1 VVFDQNNSA
10 FLRKLAGHHRILG
23 DQRLRDH
30 IYRLFRKGSENA
42 TGETVHIRFN
52 SFLELYK
59 ELNHVGGVS
68 LTDEEKNE
76 MVVTPWEVRGKV
88 DYERLIREFGTQ
100 PLTDKLLEGISKHT
114 GELHVQLRRE
124 LFFSHRDL
132 DVVLDLY
139 ERGTK
144 FVLYTGRGPSGPV
157 HIGHL
162 VPWIFTKH
170 LQEKF
175 GTRLYFQMTDD
186 EKFVVDDEAR
196 LAETTRLGYENALD
210 LIALGFEPEDTFI
223 IFDVPD
229 IDLLYDIALEVA
241 KRITYS
247 TAKATFG
254 FQDSTNIGW
263 IFWPAIQ
270 AVPCFIH
277 KKLTGENVPA
287 LIPAAID
294 QDPYWRITRDIAA
307 KLGYFKPA
315 QIHNRFLPGLGVGG
329 KMSASEPETAIFTT
343 DLPEVVK
350 RKVWNA
356 FTGGKGTVAEQRKSG
371 ANPDVCSVFQYFLF
385 LFEEDDK
392 RLEERGRR
400 CRGGEVLCGD
410 CKKELAERINR
421 FLSGHQKRREKARGM
436 IEQYDIK
443 SRR

>member
-1 VVFDQNNSA
+1 M
-10 FLRKLAGHHRILG
+10 
-23 DQRLRDH
+23 
-30 IYRLFRKGSENA
+30 
-42 TGETVHIRFN
+42 TG
-52 SFLELYK
+52 
-59 ELNHVGGVS
+59 
-68 LTDEEKNE
+68 EEKNE

-100 PLTDKLLEGISKHT
+100 PLTDRLLRRLGKYT
-114 GELHVQLRRE
+114 GGVHLQLRRG

-132 DVVLDLY
+132 DVVLDLF
-139 ERGTK
+139 EKGTK

-170 LQEKF
+170 LQDAF

-186 EKFVVDDEAR
+186 EKFVVDDER
-196 LAETTRLGYENALD
+196 MLAETVEMGYENALD
-210 LIALGFEPEDTFI
+210 LVALGFEPEDTFI
-223 IFDVPD
+223 IYDVED
-229 IDLLYDIALEVA
+229 IDLLYDVALEVA

-254 FQDSTNIGW
+254 FQDSTNLGW
-263 IFWPAIQ
+263 VFWPAVQ

-294 QDPYWRITRDIAA
+294 QDPYWRITRDIAS

-329 KMSASEPETAIFTT
+329 KMSASEPDTAIFTV
-343 DLPEVVK
+343 DPPDVVK
-350 RKVWNA
+350 RKIWRA
-356 FTGGKGTVAEQRKSG
+356 FTGGKGTVAEQRKMG
-371 ANPDVCSVFQYFLF
+371 ANPDVCSVYQYFLY

-392 RLEERGRR
+392 
-400 CRGGEVLCGD
+400 
-410 CKKELAERINR
+410 KLAERERQCKTGGILCGECKKDLTERINK
-421 FLSGHQKRREKARGM
+421 FLAEHQKRREKARDR
-436 IEQYDIK
+436 IHEYHIK
-443 SRR
+443 R

>member
-1 VVFDQNNSA
+1 
-10 FLRKLAGHHRILG
+10 L
-23 DQRLRDH
+23 
-30 IYRLFRKGSENA
+30 
-42 TGETVHIRFN
+42 TG
-52 SFLELYK
+52 
-59 ELNHVGGVS
+59 
-68 LTDEEKNE
+68 EEKNE

-100 PLTDKLLEGISKHT
+100 PLTDQLLCRLAKFT
-114 GELHVQLRRE
+114 GKVHLQLRRG

-132 DVVLDLY
+132 DVVLDLF
-139 ERGTK
+139 EKGTK

-170 LQEKF
+170 LQDAF

-186 EKFVVDDEAR
+186 EKFVVDDER
-196 LAETTRLGYENALD
+196 KLAETTEMGYDNALD
-210 LIALGFEPEDTFI
+210 LVALGFKPESTFI
-223 IFDVPD
+223 IYDVQD
-229 IDLLYDIALEVA
+229 IDLLYDVALEVA

-254 FQDSTNIGW
+254 FQDSTNLGW
-263 IFWPAIQ
+263 VFWPAVQ

-294 QDPYWRITRDIAA
+294 QDPYWRITRDIAS

-329 KMSASEPETAIFTT
+329 KMSASEPDTAIFTV
-343 DLPEVVK
+343 DGPDVVK
-350 RKVWNA
+350 RKVWRA
-356 FTGGKGTVAEQRKSG
+356 FTGGKGTVAEQKKMG
-371 ANPDVCSVFQYFLF
+371 ANPDVCSIYQYFLY

-392 RLEERGRR
+392 KLAERERQ
-400 CRGGEVLCGD
+400 CRTGGILCGE
-410 CKKELAERINR
+410 CKKDLTERINR
-421 FLSGHQKRREKARGM
+421 FLAEHQKRREKARDT
-436 IEQYDIK
+436 IDKYHIK
-443 SRR
+443 R

>member
-1 VVFDQNNSA
+1 
-10 FLRKLAGHHRILG
+10 
-23 DQRLRDH
+23 
-30 IYRLFRKGSENA
+30 
-42 TGETVHIRFN
+42 
-52 SFLELYK
+52 
-59 ELNHVGGVS
+59 

-76 MVVTPWEVRGKV
+76 MIVTPWEVKGKV
-88 DYERLIREFGTQ
+88 DYERLIKEFGTL
-100 PLTDKLLEGISKHT
+100 PITDELLKKIQKHT
-114 GELHVQLRRE
+114 GSLHLQLRRK

-132 DVVLDLY
+132 DTVLDLHD
-139 ERGTK
+139 RGTK

-170 LQEKF
+170 LQDTF
-175 GTRLYFQMTDD
+175 HTRLYFQMTDD
-186 EKFVVDDEAR
+186 EKFVIDDDAQ
-196 LAETTRLGYENALD
+196 LKQTTKCGYENALD
-210 LIALGFEPEDTFI
+210 LIALGFKPEDTFI
-223 IFDVPD
+223 IYDVQD

-254 FQDSTNIGW
+254 FQDSTNLGW
-263 IFWPAIQ
+263 IFWPAVQ
-270 AVPCFIH
+270 SVPCFIH

-294 QDPYWRITRDIAA
+294 QDPYWRITRDIAP

-343 DLPEVVK
+343 DTPEIVK

-356 FTGGKGTVAEQRKSG
+356 FTGGKGTVAEQRKAG
-371 ANPDVCSVFQYFLF
+371 ANPDVCSIYQYLLF

-392 RLEERGRR
+392 KLLEREQQCKTGKI
-400 CRGGEVLCGD
+400 LCGE
-410 CKKELAERINR
+410 CKKDLTEKINK
-421 FLSGHQKRREKARGM
+421 FLSEHQKRREKAKDN
-436 IEQYDIK
+436 IQKYDIK
-443 SRR
+443 R